1 MDDNMQPNFEKNVL
15 VYGLFIA
22 ILASLIFALF
32 PVVGEN
38 GNNILAQAGEQQ
50 QLNNQTSIAH
60 NAKGHESHQVIIF
73 QNSSDGLK
81 YTGMITFN
89 LSKPADVISFEEI
102 KVEDQPA
109 NATKKIWEVGDKK
122 FVPSTLLKNV
132 TDGSISFNGSG
143 ILAHSTSGDKYT
155 GSFILNDTTISNNSS
170 SSNQ

>member
-1 MDDNMQPNFEKNVL
+1 MQPNFQKNVL
-15 VYGLFIA
+15 IYGLFIA
-22 ILASLIFALF
+22 ILTSLTFALF
-32 PVVGEN
+32 PIVGEN
-38 GNNILAQAGEQQ
+38 GNNVLAQSGEQE
-50 QLNNQTSIAH
+50 NQTSIAH
-60 NAKGHESHQVIIF
+60 NAIGHESHQVIIF
-73 QNSSDGLK
+73 QNSSDGVK
-81 YTGMITFN
+81 YTGMVTFN

>member
-1 MDDNMQPNFEKNVL
+1 M
-15 VYGLFIA
+15 
-22 ILASLIFALF
+22 
-32 PVVGEN
+32 EN
-38 GNNILAQAGEQQ
+38 GNNALAQQQ
-50 QLNNQTSIAH
+50 QQQNNQTSIPH

-81 YTGMITFN
+81 YTGMVTFS
-89 LSKPADVISFEEI
+89 LSKPADVISFDEI
-102 KVEDQPA
+102 TDGRQPT

-132 TDGSISFNGSG
+132 TDGSDSFNGSG

-155 GSFILNDTTISNNSS
+155 GSFLLNDNAIRNNNG

>member
-1 MDDNMQPNFEKNVL
+1 MQPTFENKVI
-15 VYGLFIA
+15 VYGLFIV
-22 ILASLIFALF
+22 ILAGLTFVIGQIL
-32 PVVGEN
+32 VEN
-38 GNNILAQAGEQQ
+38 GNNVLAQLEQ
-50 QLNNQTSIAH
+50 NNQTSIPH

-81 YTGMITFN
+81 YTGMVTFS

-102 KVEDQPA
+102 TGDQPA

-132 TDGSISFNGSG
+132 TKGSISFNGSG

-155 GSFILNDTTISNNSS
+155 GSFTLNDTAISNNSS
-170 SSNQ
+170 GIQ

>member
-1 MDDNMQPNFEKNVL
+1 MQPTFEKKVI
-15 VYGLFIA
+15 VYGLSIA
-22 ILASLIFALF
+22 ILAGLTFVIGQIL
-32 PVVGEN
+32 VEN
-38 GNNILAQAGEQQ
+38 GNNVLAQQQ
-50 QLNNQTSIAH
+50 QQQNNQTSIPH

-81 YTGMITFN
+81 YTGTVTFS

-102 KVEDQPA
+102 TDGQPA

-132 TDGSISFNGSG
+132 TDGSLSFNGSG

-155 GSFILNDTTISNNSS
+155 GSFTLNDSAISNNNSGI
-170 SSNQ
+170 Q